1 MQLFELLHPS
11 PQFKAMLVTSHA
23 DALARSLAEYLKG
36 LNGSMDLSLYP
47 GEHETVA
54 SEQISRT
61 DTIKDYRA
69 PLRCGTR
76 EYEAVL
82 LHDILDRHEMPLK
95 LLQLVYRAMEN
106 SAEIVVIQRKGS
118 ADPYEIEQMIEKAEF
133 RAVNTIGDILEGYD
147 VIVAKKMHMWGNG
160 L

>member
-1 MQLFELLHPS
+1 MQLFELLNPS
-11 PQFKAMLVTSHA
+11 PQFRAMLVTSHA
-23 DALARSLAEYLKG
+23 DRLVLSLAEYLKG

-47 GEHETVA
+47 GEHETAV
-54 SEQISRT
+54 SEQILRT
-61 DTIKDYRA
+61 DTIKDYRS
-69 PLRCGTR
+69 PLRCGSR

-95 LLQLVYRAMEN
+95 LLQLVYRSMEN
-106 SAEIVVIQRKGS
+106 SAEVIVLQRKGS
-118 ADPYEIEQMIEKAEF
+118 IDPYEIEQMIEKAEF